1 MIVLKPPSVMLAVP
15 TRSEK
20 QRYVTPPA
28 RRSRGRATHRAA
40 AEELDSPNRS
50 GPPSVVRPDA
60 RAAACRAGLPS
71 GPCRAHRAARRSSR
85 GSSETIAPRTSAAP
99 HGPPRRS
106 RVHRS
111 RPRAER
117 RISTSASP
125 RLTPAAGA
133 LRQNAPG
140 ASASTGC
147 ERARVSAI
155 RALQIPI
162 GPSHEPRSASASKRR
177 AHTNTPPKNADM
189 ESTRAPRLM
198 SSAQV
203 PKSNRHPPQSPPRE
217 R

>member
-1 MIVLKPPSVMLAVP
+1 MKVLHPPSVTSAVP

-20 QRYVTPPA
+20 QRDEKPHA
-28 RRSRGRATHRAA
+28 RRSRGRATYRAA

-50 GPPSVVRPDA
+50 GPYAVDRPDA

-71 GPCRAHRAARRSSR
+71 GLCRDHRAARRSSR
-85 GSSETIAPRTSAAP
+85 GSSETIAPHTSAAP
-99 HGPPRRS
+99 CGPPRGS
-106 RVHRS
+106 HVHPS

-117 RISTSASP
+117 RINTSAPP
-125 RLTPAAGA
+125 RLTPAAEA

-140 ASASTGC
+140 ASASTGR
-147 ERARVSAI
+147 ERARVSPF

-162 GPSHEPRSASASKRR
+162 GPSHEPRSASASRR
-177 AHTNTPPKNADM
+177 RPHTNPPPNIADM

-203 PKSNRHPPQSPPRE
+203 PKSKRHPPQSPPRE